1 MHMTYRFASSREL
14 FDAAREAARDAERC
28 RNQLASIERRAL
40 RIGSPSLEPRVRG
53 GDHDRIARDV
63 AALVDR
69 ETELQAQIDADYD
82 LIDAACTVLYG
93 RDGMSDGLASIAPA
107 WWADAIYHHFLAL
120 RPWVEVADLMGC
132 CTSSMR
138 RCVSAAFDLMDAH
151 GMAATVEGRGDAEG

>member
-14 FDAAREAARDAERC
+14 FEAAREAAIDAERC

-40 RIGSPSLEPRVRG
+40 RIGSPSLEARVRG
-53 GDHDRIARDV
+53 GDHDRIGRDV

-93 RDGMSDGLASIAPA
+93 RDGVSDGLASIGPP
-107 WWADAIYHHFLAL
+107 WWADALYHHYLAL
-120 RPWVEVADLMGC
+120 RPWVEVGELLGISKSYVGKQA
-132 CTSSMR
+132 
-138 RCVSAAFDLMDAH
+138 SAAFDLMDAN
-151 GMAATVEGRGDAEG
+151 GMAATIEGRGDAEG